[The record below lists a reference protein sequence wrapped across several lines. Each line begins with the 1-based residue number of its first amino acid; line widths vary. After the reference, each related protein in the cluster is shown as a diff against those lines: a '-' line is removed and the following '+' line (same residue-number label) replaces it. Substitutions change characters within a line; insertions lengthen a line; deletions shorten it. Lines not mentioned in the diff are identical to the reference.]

1 MNKKAIALS
10 INFLVVIIISLVV
23 FGSGIAFL
31 YKLMGSAEEY
41 KKTLDSKT
49 EEQLRRLL
57 VDQGQKVALP
67 TQAVYTE
74 PGKVVSFGIG
84 ILNILEKNYGTK
96 FKIKVS
102 PSIAV
107 DEKKKKKLALPGK
120 EWLLYISGPYVI
132 KENDHKMVPIGIV
145 VPKTAK
151 KGTYIFN
158 AQVLD
163 ENGKIYDNI
172 KKFNVVVK

>member
-1 MNKKAIALS
+1 
-10 INFLVVIIISLVV
+10 
-23 FGSGIAFL
+23 
-31 YKLMGSAEEY
+31 MGSAEEY

-67 TQAVYTE
+67 RQAVYTE
-74 PGKVVSFGIG
+74 PGKMVSFGIG
-84 ILNILEKNYGTK
+84 ILNILEKDYGSK
-96 FKIKVS
+96 FTIKVT

-107 DEKKKKKLALPGK
+107 DKDQKQIALPGK
-120 EWLLYISGPYVI
+120 EWLLYISGPYEI
-132 KENDHKMVPIGIV
+132 KENDHKMVPIGIKI
-145 VPKTAK
+145 PKTAK

-163 ENGKIYDNI
+163 GNTKVYDNI
-172 KKFNVVVK
+172 KKFNIVVK